1 MVMLTQ
7 KLQQLAE
14 NIPTDGKSFL
24 EASDPTTDMGDK
36 VGDILH
42 EPTTAAPLPIALS
55 GRESGRWVKLYNTR
69 THEEISV
76 NVMNLPNVLKKR
88 HKAPAYPDFV
98 GKLLFSNKPLG
109 VRILGSHKCL
119 LHPDSPLRSE
129 LDRRGAASCPAEHL
143 ASEDQVTQH
152 MAKRHKAEWGTI
164 QRERQEAERQ
174 EDREVARKQADAMMV
189 MMEKMAG
196 GAIKSCDKCEYVA
209 SGKTGIE
216 AFNDLRRHTKEKHET
231 ADKK

>member
-55 GRESGRWVKLYNTR
+55 GRESGRCANLYNTR

-88 HKAPAYPDFV
+88 HKDTT
-98 GKLLFSNKPLG
+98 NN
-109 VRILGSHKCL
+109 
-119 LHPDSPLRSE
+119 
-129 LDRRGAASCPAEHL
+129 
-143 ASEDQVTQH
+143 
-152 MAKRHKAEWGTI
+152 
-164 QRERQEAERQ
+164 
-174 EDREVARKQADAMMV
+174 
-189 MMEKMAG
+189 EK
-196 GAIKSCDKCEYVA
+196 DK
-209 SGKTGIE
+209 
-216 AFNDLRRHTKEKHET
+216 
-231 ADKK
+231 